1 MRNRTTPWLFLSP
14 FLLLFVF
21 TMVVPILIAVGQSFM
36 TVKRRGLLG
45 EEGVATKFAGIDNYV
60 VALTNVNFI
69 DSIGRMLLFG
79 VVQVTV
85 MIASATVLALLLES
99 AAARAPGLFRST
111 YFLPYGIPGVIAT
124 ILWSFLYVPGLSP
137 IVDTLALVGIQ
148 VDFLSK
154 SAVLWAI
161 ANIITWTYTGYNML
175 IIIAQLKSIPGELYE
190 AAKIDGAG
198 SLRVVTSIQLPLV
211 RPALMLTIIFSII
224 GTLQLFAEPR
234 VLKSVSTGI
243 TSEYTPNMSAYA
255 YAFQYN
261 DMGVAAAE
269 AVIIAVAAFVLS
281 AVALGLSNRSQRGG
295 RAS

>member
-36 TVKRRGLLG
+36 TVERRGLLG

-85 MIASATVLALLLES
+85 MIVSATVLALLLES

-161 ANIITWTYTGYNML
+161 ANIVTWTYTGYNML

-198 SLRVVTSIQLPLV
+198 PLRVVTSIQLPLV

-243 TSEYTPNMSAYA
+243 TSEDTPNMSAYA
-255 YAFQYN
+255 YDFQYN
-261 DMGVAAAE
+261 DRGVAAAE

-281 AVALGLSNRSQRGG
+281 AAALGLSNRSQRGG